1 MIQTYPKIV
10 AGYDILPAMALFNR
24 QPKPA
29 LGTSLKIKAAVANPS
44 NVQAASGD
52 ETVKRHAPIYAES
65 GDRNRAMSVPAIS
78 RSRDLLAS
86 VVSGAP
92 LQMYSETWNA
102 DEQKFDRTFIQPRPW
117 LRQIDLDVP
126 NVFTLAWTFED
137 AFFHGRAM
145 WYITSRYTSDGL
157 PASFT
162 RLPIA
167 AVTTPNQVG
176 PMFYTPA
183 KEILFQ
189 GYEIDPANV
198 VQFLSPVEGIIYQ
211 SPNVINIALRL
222 EQARFRN
229 ASASQPA
236 GVLKQLSG
244 EPLSGQELSEMALAF
259 NAARMNNQ
267 TAAISENLSY
277 TETAGTPDK
286 MMLIDASDYTARDCV
301 RLTNVPGYLVE
312 LETGSYSY
320 QSGPQARADLY
331 QFGARNYMEMIAQ
344 TLSMNNVTPP
354 GQYIRFDIE
363 SYLAETVVAN
373 VAATEPL
380 AEITPIRKEAV
391 A

>member
-1 MIQTYPKIV
+1 MGAKP
-10 AGYDILPAMALFNR
+10 DIIPRMKLFDR
-24 QPKPA
+24 RTKPA
-29 LGTSLKIKAAVANPS
+29 LGTSLATITNLKPVVANPS
-44 NVQAASGD
+44 NIQANAGD
-52 ETVKRHAPIYAES
+52 ETIRRRAPIYAES
-65 GDRNRAMSVPAIS
+65 HDRNRAMSIPTIS
-78 RSRDLLAS
+78 RARDLLAS
-86 VVSGAP
+86 VVSGVP

-102 DEQKFDRTFIQPRPW
+102 AAQKNDLTIIQPRSW
-117 LRQIDLDVP
+117 LRQIDVDVP

-145 WYITSRYTSDGL
+145 WYVTSRYTLDGL

-162 RLPIA
+162 RIPIA
-167 AVTTPNQVG
+167 AVSTPNQVG
-176 PMFYTPA
+176 PMFYSPA
-183 KEILFQ
+183 KEIIFQ

-198 VQFLSPVEGIIYQ
+198 IQFLSPIEGIIYQ

-244 EPLSGQELSEMALAF
+244 EPLSSQELSEMAVNF

-267 TAAISENLSY
+267 TAAISQDLSY

-286 MMLIDASDYTARDCV
+286 MMLIGASDYTARDCV
-301 RLTNVPGYLVE
+301 RLTNIPGYLAE

-344 TLSMNNVTPP
+344 TLSMNNVTPQ
-354 GQYIRFDIE
+354 GQYIRFDVE
-363 SYLAETVVAN
+363 SYLNETVIKDSGIT
-373 VAATEPL
+373 ATDPL
-380 AEITPIRKEAV
+380 PTMKETA
-391 A
+391 